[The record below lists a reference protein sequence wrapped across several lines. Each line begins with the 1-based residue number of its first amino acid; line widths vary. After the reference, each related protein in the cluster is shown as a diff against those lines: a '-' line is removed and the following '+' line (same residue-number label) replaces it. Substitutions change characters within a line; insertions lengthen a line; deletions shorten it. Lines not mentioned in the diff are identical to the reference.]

1 MYLFF
6 LKYPFLKS
14 PKFHPNCKFIPFF
27 CCMINT
33 HSLYEKEL
41 SQFQIFTLNLNVTL
55 RKNFLYVI
63 SGYIA
68 GMKIALP
75 EGFTRAYDDV
85 MEEVDI
91 PMSDPAPPEVGANL
105 INIKELDE
113 VCYYSVL
120 NYDTLFVIL

>member
-1 MYLFF
+1 M
-6 LKYPFLKS
+6 
-14 PKFHPNCKFIPFF
+14 
-27 CCMINT
+27 
-33 HSLYEKEL
+33 
-41 SQFQIFTLNLNVTL
+41 
-55 RKNFLYVI
+55 I

-120 NYDTLFVIL
+120 KYDTLFVIL